1 VGKKERIVCGLD
13 VGTKK
18 VCCLVAR
25 IRPDGGIDVLGSGYA
40 QSAGLKKGIVVDL
53 ERAAGAIHKAAQEA
67 EHKSSRSVD
76 WVTVGA
82 SGNHIESL
90 NCHGAVSISGK
101 HHEVTAD
108 DVAQVIKAA
117 QTAAIPPERQVI
129 HVLPQEFFLDNRGDI
144 RNPIGLTG
152 TRLDVDLHIV
162 TCDSALTQN
171 LINAVNKAQMR
182 VRKVILPQLASAQ
195 AVLTED
201 EKELGTV
208 LIDIGGG
215 TTDIALITRDALRYS
230 SVLPVGGAH
239 FSRDL
244 AVGLRT
250 SIDEA
255 ERIKKELGS
264 VLVDDIASDDVIE
277 VAGIATRKVRDVAR
291 RTLCQILRHR
301 AVEVLELTK
310 DQIAR
315 AGCRD
320 PLVSGAVLTGGGS
333 MLEGMLPL
341 AEQLLEMPVRQGLP
355 QGIPGL
361 ADELVHPVYATAIG
375 LALFAIHDGGA
386 RRAHAGKA
394 STTPWFV
401 SRFLSWVGS

>member
-1 VGKKERIVCGLD
+1 VGKRERIVCGLD
-13 VGTKK
+13 VGTEK
-18 VCCLVAR
+18 VCCVVAR
-25 IRPDGGIDVLGSGYA
+25 IRADGRIDVLGSGYA
-40 QSAGLKKGIVVDL
+40 RSAGLKKGIVVDL
-53 ERAAGAIHKAAQEA
+53 ERAAGAIRKAAQEA
-67 EHKSSRSVD
+67 EQKASRSVD
-76 WVTVGA
+76 WVTVGV
-82 SGNHIESL
+82 SGDHIESL
-90 NCHGAVSISGK
+90 NCHGAVPINGK
-101 HHEVTAD
+101 HHEVSAE

-129 HVLPQEFFLDNRGDI
+129 HVLPQEFFLDSRGDI

-152 TRLDVDLHIV
+152 TRLDADVHIV
-162 TCDSALTQN
+162 TSNTALTQN

-182 VRKVILPQLASAQ
+182 VRKAVLPQLASAQ
-195 AVLTED
+195 AVLTQD

-230 SVLPVGGAH
+230 AVMPVGGAH

-255 ERIKKELGS
+255 ERIKKEFGC
-264 VLVDDIASDDVIE
+264 VLVDDIAGDDMID
-277 VAGIATRKVRDVAR
+277 VAGIATAKVREVPR

-301 AVEVLELTK
+301 AVELLELAK
-310 DQIAR
+310 NQIAH
-315 AGCRD
+315 AGCLD

-333 MLEGMLPL
+333 MLGGMMAL
-341 AEQLLEMPVRQGLP
+341 AEELLGMPVRQGLP

-361 ADELVHPVYATAIG
+361 AEELVHPVYATAIG
-375 LALFAIHDGGA
+375 LALFAIHDAGA
-386 RRAHAGKA
+386 RRSHAGKA
-394 STTPWFV
+394 ITTPWFV

>member
-13 VGTKK
+13 VGTEK
-18 VCCLVAR
+18 VCCVVAR
-25 IRPDGGIDVLGSGYA
+25 IRSDGRIDVLGSGYA
-40 QSAGLKKGIVVDL
+40 RSAGLKKGIVVDL
-53 ERAAGAIHKAAQEA
+53 ERAAGAIRKAAQEA
-67 EHKSSRSVD
+67 ERKSKHSVD
-76 WVTVGA
+76 WVTVGV
-82 SGNHIESL
+82 SGDHIESL

-101 HHEVTAD
+101 HHEVSAE

-129 HVLPQEFFLDNRGDI
+129 HVLPQEFFLDSRGDI
-144 RNPIGLTG
+144 HNPVGLTG
-152 TRLDVDLHIV
+152 TRLDVDVHIV

-182 VRKVILPQLASAQ
+182 VRKLVLPQLASAQ

-201 EKELGTV
+201 EKDLGTA

-230 SVLPVGGAH
+230 AVMPVGGAH

-250 SIDEA
+250 ALEEA
-255 ERIKKELGS
+255 ERIKKEFGS
-264 VLVDDIASDDVIE
+264 VLVDDIATDDLIE
-277 VAGIATRKVRDVAR
+277 VAGIATSKVRDVQRLA
-291 RTLCQILRHR
+291 LCQILRHR
-301 AVEVLELTK
+301 AVELLELAK
-310 DQIAR
+310 DQIIR

-320 PLVSGAVLTGGGS
+320 PLVTGAVLTGGGS
-333 MLEGMLPL
+333 MLGGMLVL
-341 AEQLLEMPVRQGLP
+341 AEEFLGMPVRQGLP

-361 ADELVHPVYATAIG
+361 AEELVHPVYATAIG
-375 LALFAIHDGGA
+375 LAMFAIHDVGA
-386 RRAHAGKA
+386 RRSHAGKT
-394 STTPWFV
+394 STTPWLV

>member
-13 VGTKK
+13 VGTEK

-25 IRPDGGIDVLGSGYA
+25 VRPDGRTEVLGSGYA
-40 QSAGLKKGIVVDL
+40 RSAGLKKGIIVDL
-53 ERAAGAIHKAAQEA
+53 ERAASAIRKAAQEA
-67 EHKSSRSVD
+67 ELKSKRSVD
-76 WVTVGA
+76 WVTVGV

-90 NCHGAVSISGK
+90 NCHGAVSINGK
-101 HHEVTAD
+101 HHEVTAE

-117 QTAAIPPERQVI
+117 QTAAIPPERQII
-129 HVLPQEFFLDNRGDI
+129 HVLPQEFFLDERGDI
-144 RNPIGLTG
+144 RNPVGLTG
-152 TRLDVDLHIV
+152 TRLDLDLHIV
-162 TCDSALTQN
+162 TSDTALTQN

-182 VRKVILPQLASAQ
+182 VRKAILPQLASAQ
-195 AVLTED
+195 AVLTDD

-230 SVLPVGGAH
+230 AVLPVGGAH
-239 FSRDL
+239 FTRDL

-255 ERIKKELGS
+255 ERIKKEFGC
-264 VLVDDIASDDVIE
+264 VLVDDIAGDDVIQ
-277 VAGIATRKVRDVAR
+277 VAGIATRKMRDVAR

-301 AVEVLELTK
+301 AVELLELIK

-333 MLEGMLPL
+333 MLEGMLVL
-341 AEQLLEMPVRQGLP
+341 AEEFLGMPVRQGLP
-355 QGIPGL
+355 QDIPGL

-375 LALFAIHDGGA
+375 LAMLAIHEGGT
-386 RRAHAGKA
+386 RRSHPGKA
-394 STTPWFV
+394 STIPWFV